1 MVGDKKDQACHN
13 ERERMFG
20 RMNLSSLGR
29 LQQER
34 HCLEMEN
41 CIYDN
46 KWCVPVL
53 GKKIDTVSLAL
64 S

>member
-1 MVGDKKDQACHN
+1 MRKIKLVRTNAN
-13 ERERMFG
+13 EWMEKL
-20 RMNLSSLGR
+20 NLSSIGR

-41 CIYDN
+41 CFCDI